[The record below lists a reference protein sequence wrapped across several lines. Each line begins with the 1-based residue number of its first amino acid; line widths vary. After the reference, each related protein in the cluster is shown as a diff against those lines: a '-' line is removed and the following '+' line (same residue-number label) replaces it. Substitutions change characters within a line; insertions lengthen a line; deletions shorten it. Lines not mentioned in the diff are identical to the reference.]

1 MAEIILARSAGFCFG
16 VERAVDMVYEQ
27 IKKGGNIYTY
37 GPIIHNE
44 NVVDDLASKGVRIID
59 GIKDIEGHEPGTVII
74 RSHGVERVVYEA
86 LEKNNMSVVDA
97 TCPFVLK
104 IHRIVEEACLNGEQV
119 VIIGSGDHPEVQG
132 IMGYCDP
139 PALVIDTPEKA
150 RDFYSE
156 NKNLRIVSQTTFQ
169 YNKFKQLVE
178 ILLKKGYNGNISNT
192 ICNATEVRQ
201 KEAREIAKKA
211 DAMIVIGGS
220 NSSNTRKL
228 YEISAQECKDTVLI
242 GGVDELETEKLKS
255 AHRIGITA
263 GASTPNNIIQEVYT
277 SVRREFCGLITEE

>member
-1 MAEIILARSAGFCFG
+1 MREVILAKSAGFCFG
-16 VERAVDMVYEQ
+16 VKRAVNMVYEQ

-44 NVVDDLASKGVRIID
+44 AVVGDLESKGVRIID
-59 GIKDIEGHEPGTVII
+59 GIDDIEGREPGTVII
-74 RSHGVERVVYEA
+74 RSHGVERRVYTE

-104 IHRIVEEACLNGEQV
+104 IHNIVEEACKNGEQV
-119 VIIGSGDHPEVQG
+119 VIIGSEEHPEVQG

-139 PALVIDTPEKA
+139 PAVVIDTAVKA
-150 RDFYSE
+150 EEFTSE
-156 NKNLRIVSQTTFQ
+156 IKDIRIVSQTTFQ

-178 ILLKKGYNGNISNT
+178 ILLKKGYNSNISNT

-201 KEAREIAKKA
+201 KEAREIAKEA
-211 DAMIVIGGS
+211 DAMIVIGGR

-228 YEISAQECKDTVLI
+228 YEISAQECTNTVLI
-242 GGVDELETEKLKS
+242 GGVDELETDKLKS
-255 AHRIGITA
+255 AHWIGITA

-277 SVRREFCGLITEE
+277 SVRREF

>member
-1 MAEIILARSAGFCFG
+1 MREVILAKSAGFCFG
-16 VERAVDMVYEQ
+16 VERAVNMVYEQ

-44 NVVDDLASKGVRIID
+44 AVVGDLESKGVRIID
-59 GIKDIEGHEPGTVII
+59 GINDIEGREPGTVII
-74 RSHGVERVVYEA
+74 RSHGVERNVYTE
-86 LEKNNMSVVDA
+86 LEKNNMSVIDA

-104 IHRIVEEACLNGEQV
+104 IHNIVEEACKNGEQV
-119 VIIGSGDHPEVQG
+119 VIIGSEEHPEVQG

-139 PALVIDTPEKA
+139 PAVVIDTAEKA
-150 RDFYSE
+150 ENFTSE
-156 NKNLRIVSQTTFQ
+156 IKDIRIVSQTTFQ

-178 ILLKKGYNGNISNT
+178 ILLKKGYNSNISNT

-201 KEAREIAKKA
+201 KEAREIAKEA
-211 DAMIVIGGS
+211 DAMIVIGGR

-228 YEISAQECKDTVLI
+228 YEISAQECTNTVLI
-242 GGVDELETEKLKS
+242 GGVDELETDKLKS

-277 SVRREFCGLITEE
+277 SVRREF

>member
-1 MAEIILARSAGFCFG
+1 MPEVILAKSAGFCFG

-44 NVVDDLASKGVRIID
+44 SVVEDLAAKGVKIIES
-59 GIKDIEGHEPGTVII
+59 KEDISRKEPGSVII
-74 RSHGVERVVYEA
+74 RSHGVARDVYEE
-86 LEKNNMSVVDA
+86 LEKNHMSIIDA

-104 IHRIVEEACLNGEQV
+104 IHRIAEEACQSGAQV
-119 VIIGSGDHPEVQG
+119 VIIGSEEHPEVQG

-139 PALVIDTPEKA
+139 PAVVIDTEEKA
-150 RDFYSE
+150 EAFVSERDSIH
-156 NKNLRIVSQTTFQ
+156 IVSQTTFQ

-178 ILLKKGYNGNISNT
+178 ILLKKGYNSNISNT

-201 KEAREIAKKA
+201 KEAREIARTA
-211 DAMIVIGGS
+211 DAVIVVGGR

-228 YEISAQECKDTVLI
+228 YEISAQECKNTVLI
-242 GGVDELETEKLKS
+242 GGVDELETDMLKS

-277 SVRREFCGLITEE
+277 SVRREF